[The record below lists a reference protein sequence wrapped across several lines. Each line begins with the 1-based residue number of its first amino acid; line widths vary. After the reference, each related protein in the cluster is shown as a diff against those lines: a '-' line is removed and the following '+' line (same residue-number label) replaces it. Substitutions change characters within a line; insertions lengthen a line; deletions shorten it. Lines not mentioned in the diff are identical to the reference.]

1 MSSASPS
8 SQNPPPTDAP
18 SSNDNSEKHNDN
30 GVPEEPQKAKKPSLK
45 ERAAKLWSKTGL
57 DATTMKIMAKGAL
70 APTISLAAYQ
80 ATDFAEIYTTLGY
93 LVGVISILSFAIM
106 PRAKFLQTW
115 FLNMLSTC
123 FASCIALLA
132 IYCAVQARLHTEK
145 AVRTGGPG
153 TSGTPTPGAVTSTY
167 NSSAAAVSGIWLFFE
182 IWVINTM
189 RARNPQLMIP
199 GIIATIFANV
209 SMVYAPQFGTMAT
222 GISFVK
228 RLLESFFTGFAIG
241 GGVSLFIFPV
251 TMRGVVFKE
260 FTGYIMLLRKMTK
273 VNLAYLQS
281 LEEGDMFFGRSDTNI
296 PEKPK
301 RTSEA
306 QAIKDT
312 LAGLSALH
320 GKLSIDLTFAKREIA
335 IGRLGPDDLQEIFK
349 RLRGLMLPIIGLSS
363 VIDVFERIA
372 EDRNWNH
379 PAPNKPLEE
388 LDDPNERSRMEAV
401 ADWHAIFKTM
411 REPFARIVGDID
423 EGFEHVLITLQL
435 IKPPKRDSDSE
446 SEGDRPHPGQKD
458 FQNYHFKRVDEYH
471 SQKRLLLRRW
481 CELRGF
487 TLPKDFFEDSQNAD
501 FTAPDWYKNVKN
513 DDERQRYRARL
524 FIVLYVDYLLDS
536 IAMTVHDFVKYAD
549 EKVLSGKLSR
559 KRLIVPGV
567 KRLRKWI
574 VSSYSRKQDAYTD
587 EQHGMNEDGNRA
599 SNVYLGDAYN
609 KRKDPEHLPPS
620 NAWEKFGDRVRGI
633 AHFLRS
639 PASSFGFRAAC
650 ATMCLAII
658 AFLHDT
664 QTFYVRQRLFWSQI
678 MIGLAMSPSAGQSL
692 FSFVLRIIGTFA
704 AMVTSFIIWY
714 IVDGH
719 TAGVLV
725 FFWFFVAW
733 GFYIVLK
740 YPRFVPVG
748 MIYSVTNTLIIG
760 YELQVRKI
768 GVQVSETNGQA
779 YYPIYELAPYRLA
792 TVAAGIF
799 VAWVWTVFPYPI
811 SEHSELRRN
820 LGSSLYLLANYY
832 SVVVETVKFRVRGD
846 FQELA
851 AFDEGHNPAKKLE
864 KIRQTVFSKSV
875 LVLQG
880 LRTHSAFIKYDVPIG
895 GRFPRQNY
903 DRIIARIQ
911 DILNFASLLSYAS
924 QTFSEM
930 RNPGVDGSESQ
941 WLNDF
946 RRLMKEADITS
957 KEFTTLLSLLSAS
970 VASGQPLP
978 PYLQH
983 PEPYRLSA
991 KLESLDSSILS
1002 VRHMA
1007 EPGFAAFAVMQISTK
1022 CIGDDIKALL
1032 ADIKELVGELDFSF
1046 HVISTQDGSMSSSQT
1061 SQDTLIREDS
1071 QNRRKAD

>member
-1 MSSASPS
+1 
-8 SQNPPPTDAP
+8 
-18 SSNDNSEKHNDN
+18 
-30 GVPEEPQKAKKPSLK
+30 
-45 ERAAKLWSKTGL
+45 
-57 DATTMKIMAKGAL
+57 MAKGAL
-70 APTISLAAYQ
+70 APTISLAAFQ
-80 ATDFAEIYTTLGY
+80 ATDFAETYTTLGY
-93 LVGVISILSFAIM
+93 LVGVVSILSFAIM

-123 FASCIALLA
+123 LASCVALLA
-132 IYCAVQARLHTEK
+132 IYCAVQARLHTET

-153 TSGTPTPGAVTSTY
+153 TSGTPSPGATTSTY

-182 IWVINTM
+182 IYVINTM

-209 SMVYAPQFGTMAT
+209 SMVYAPQFASMAT

-241 GGVSLFIFPV
+241 GGVSLFIFPI
-251 TMRGVVFKE
+251 TMRGIVFKE

-273 VNLAYLQS
+273 ANLTYLQS

-296 PEKPK
+296 PTKPK

-312 LAGLSALH
+312 LAGLAALH
-320 GKLSIDLTFAKREIA
+320 GKLSIDLTFAKREVA
-335 IGRLGPDDLQEIFK
+335 IGRLGPDDLQDIFK
-349 RLRGLMLPIIGLSS
+349 QLRGLMLPIIGLSS

-379 PAPNKPLEE
+379 PAPQQPLEE

-435 IKPPKRDSDSE
+435 IKPPKKEADAE
-446 SEGDRPHPGQKD
+446 SEGDWPHPGDRD
-458 FQNYHFKRVDEYH
+458 FQSYHFKRVDDYH
-471 SQKRLLLRRW
+471 SQKRNLLRRW

-487 TLPKDFFEDSQNAD
+487 NLPDNFFEHAQDAE
-501 FTAPDWYKNVKN
+501 FTAPDWYHNVKN
-513 DDERQRYRARL
+513 NDERQKYRARL

-536 IAMTVHDFVKYAD
+536 IALTVHDFVKFAD
-549 EKVLSGKLSR
+549 SKVENGKLGR

-574 VSSYSRKQDAYTD
+574 KSSYSRKQDAYND

-620 NAWEKFGDRVRGI
+620 NAWEKFGDRLRGI

-650 ATMCLAII
+650 ATMCLAIV
-658 AFLHDT
+658 AYLHDT
-664 QTFYVRQRLFWSQI
+664 QTFYVRQRLFWAQI
-678 MIGLAMSPSAGQSL
+678 MVGLSMTPSAGQSL
-692 FSFVLRIIGTFA
+692 FSFALRLTGTFF

-733 GFYIVLK
+733 GFFIVLK
-740 YPRFVPVG
+740 YPRFIQVG

-768 GVQVSETNGQA
+768 GVQRSETNGQA

-799 VAWVWTVFPYPI
+799 VAWIWTIFPYPI

-832 SVVVETVKFRVRGD
+832 SVVIETVKFRIRGD
-846 FQELA
+846 FHDFEAIGDKQ
-851 AFDEGHNPAKKLE
+851 NPAKKLE

-880 LRTHSAFIKYDVPIG
+880 LRTHSDFIRYDVPIG

-924 QTFSEM
+924 QTFCEM
-930 RNPGVDGSESQ
+930 QNTEKDGSQSQ

-946 RRLMKEADITS
+946 RRLVKEADITS
-957 KEFTTLLSLLSAS
+957 KESTTLLSLLSAS

-991 KLESLDSSILS
+991 KLESLDSNILS

-1046 HVISTQDGSMSSSQT
+1046 HVVSTRDDSSSG
-1061 SQDTLIREDS
+1061 SQDTLIKEDS
-1071 QNRRKAD
+1071 RDRRKVD